1 MVKRLATQKV
11 IYWQQTKA
19 LPWQWRGEIQS
30 PNTFFRL
37 RNTLQCVHISSII
50 CISFIVQQKIRTL
63 PTFLTQSS

>member
-1 MVKRLATQKV
+1 MVKRLATQKAV
-11 IYWQQTKA
+11 YRQQTKS

-30 PNTFFRL
+30 PNTFRL
-37 RNTLQCVHISSII
+37 RNTVQCVHISSII